1 MRLFQSAILSLAAM
15 AAPFSAQAFQGNLY
29 YCGEAGDVE
38 LYVDFDLFDAEIAR
52 YYAIVP
58 GGYGESVVS
67 TELKAVPGMP
77 NPVYAGDDISLN
89 METDQAT
96 LNDKL
101 ETFTCKHVDRA
112 DMMAPPQGVMLADGN
127 WLETPVG
134 TAGKSWAGIL
144 RAGPGTDYPRVTSL
158 KLDQPVTLVARTEIE
173 TDGFAWYRISLE
185 NGMTGYKWGGILC
198 DPSGSET
205 GTYNEDGCVG
215 G

>member
-1 MRLFQSAILSLAAM
+1 MRLFQSAILSLAAI

-29 YCGEAGDVE
+29 YCGEAGDAE

-58 GGYGESVVS
+58 GDYSETVVS
-67 TELKAVPGMP
+67 TELTAVPGMP
-77 NPVYAGDDISLN
+77 NPVYAGEDVSLN
-89 METDQAT
+89 METDRAT

-101 ETFTCKHVDRA
+101 ESFTCKHVDRA

-134 TAGKSWAGIL
+134 TPGKSWAGVL
-144 RAGPGTDYPRVTSL
+144 RAGPGMDYERVTSL
-158 KLDQPVTLVARTEIE
+158 TLNQPVTLVARTEIDK
-173 TDGFAWYRISLE
+173 DGYAWYRIKLE

-215 G
+215 